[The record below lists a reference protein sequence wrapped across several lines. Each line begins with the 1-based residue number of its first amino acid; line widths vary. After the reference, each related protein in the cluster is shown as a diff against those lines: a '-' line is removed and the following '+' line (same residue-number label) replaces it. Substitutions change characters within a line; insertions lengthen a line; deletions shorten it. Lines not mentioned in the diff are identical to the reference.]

1 VSSELGSCALESNEM
16 ETANYV
22 MALNAMELNETV
34 LILREKALAN
44 CSLVQDEKGSYG
56 QETSFLKALNSMAE
70 CMLGLNAMGSN
81 KLDLFAYSAMKVLSK
96 SDSSSCNCSHG

>member
-1 VSSELGSCALESNEM
+1 M

-44 CSLVQDEKGSYG
+44 CDLANCSLVQDAKDLCMKGM
-56 QETSFLKALNSMAE
+56 SFLKALNSMAE
-70 CMLGLNAMGSN
+70 YRQGSNVKGLNRT
-81 KLDLFAYSAMKVLSK
+81 DLLEYSLMMVLNK
-96 SDSSSCNCSHG
+96 SDSSSYNCSHG